1 MASKEEMTQKVA
13 STLNLEV
20 EDLAGESILQIAL
33 TYNQIIYNEA
43 LQQEQ
48 KRRQKQAAVQGA
60 LFDPFAKKRS

>member
-60 LFDPFAKKRS
+60 LFDPYGKKR